1 MTFVLIDL
9 RSRPALNN
17 EQTGRA
23 MRNVAIV
30 GVVLVAALVLA
41 GCATSAAP
49 RYVNGNYY
57 MVGDASCV
65 RGRMLSPTRI
75 MCADKHGSETGYR
88 DAMTTEQMQ
97 MYQMQAAQQQMQ
109 MQQLTQQLQQTSN
122 QFNQMSQ
129 QSLQQ
134 MQRYTPPQVAPSR
147 TYDTRCIN
155 VGIYTSCS
163 TDQ

>member
-1 MTFVLIDL
+1 
-9 RSRPALNN
+9 
-17 EQTGRA
+17 

-30 GVVLVAALVLA
+30 SAVLTALITG

-57 MVGDASCV
+57 MVGDATCV
-65 RGRMLSPTRI
+65 RGRMLSSTRI
-75 MCADKHGSETGYR
+75 MCADKQGNDTGYR
-88 DAMTTEQMQ
+88 DAMTPEQMQ
-97 MYQMQAAQQQMQ
+97 MYQMQLAQQQIQ
-109 MQQLTQQLQQTSN
+109 MQQLNQQLQQAGN

-134 MQRYTPPQVAPSR
+134 MQQYTPPAAAPIAPSR

-155 VGIYTSCS
+155 VGIYTSCK
-163 TDQ
+163 TDE